1 MVVFLDNKEP
11 IQEASN
17 YTEMDTF
24 LDVLCCNA
32 DCYNESVIS
41 DIKKSIINV
50 SDLWK
55 QWTKNAK
62 SFVKHKWIYR
72 YVTQEQKE
80 RLEKHYEVLKAEKTN
95 YSSYK
100 RSFATIC
107 KFLGLPTDQIILENV
122 VFKKDNVD
130 KDQDIIAVRYSKGKI
145 KVNIPEGINLIH
157 AHVAS
162 DGVKI
167 DNLIPSFRSKT
178 VGKYMYPS
186 KRCFF
191 TCIKAIDGNK
201 ANIQGKT
208 NKYTPKTPITAVYI
222 DPTYSDFSSN
232 SVYVETDT
240 PIPVVTYRSF
250 LYKLF
255 KKNENNQEED

>member
-1 MVVFLDNKEP
+1 MVVFLNNNQ

-24 LDVLCCNA
+24 LDILCCNA
-32 DCYNESVIS
+32 DCYNESFIN
-41 DIKKSIINV
+41 DIKKSVVNV
-50 SDLWK
+50 ADLWK
-55 QWTKNAK
+55 QWTKNAN

-72 YVTQEQKE
+72 YITPEQKE
-80 RLEKHYEVLKAEKTN
+80 RLQKQYDVLKAEKVN
-95 YSSYK
+95 YSTYK
-100 RSFATIC
+100 RSFAFIC
-107 KFLGLPTDQIILENV
+107 KFLGLPTDSIILENV
-122 VFKKDNVD
+122 VFKRDNVD
-130 KDQDIIAVRYSKGKI
+130 KDQDIIAVKYSKGKI
-145 KVNIPEGINLIH
+145 KVNIPEGIKLIH

-191 TCIKAIDGNK
+191 TCIKPIEGNK
-201 ANIQGKT
+201 ANMQGKT
-208 NKYTPKTPITAVYI
+208 NKYTPKNPITTAYI

-240 PIPVVTYRSF
+240 PIPVTTYKSF
-250 LYKLF
+250 IEKLF
-255 KKNENNQEED
+255 NKNNKEGEEE